1 MISILNGSVSRIR
14 AGFATWHG
22 YEIDSDME
30 MMGIWKI
37 L

>member
-1 MISILNGSVSRIR
+1 MISILNGSVSRICT
-14 AGFATWHG
+14 GFATRHE

-30 MMGIWKI
+30 MMGIWKT